1 MPSEVATPGE
11 AFATSEEAHETR
23 AARAVHDIRAARAA
37 REPGGAR
44 AARDTRRARAEG
56 AGSREAGGRP
66 ADAPVR
72 RGNLLL
78 VLIALCTAVT
88 AANIYLAAPL
98 LPLIARDFGST
109 PSAVAWIASVAQFGY
124 AAGLL
129 LFAPLGDRVNRRR
142 LVAVLSLVTTAAL
155 LAAAGAAGTAALA
168 ATVFVASAATVVPQL
183 LVPLVAERAPADRRA
198 RHVSAVIAGLF
209 TGIVAARVLGG
220 LAGQAFGWRAV
231 FVGAAVLTTAL
242 GLLTAAALPT
252 ERHRPR
258 EGRLFAGLTAMPG
271 LVRRSPDLWRACVRQ
286 AGMYGAWSALWTSL
300 ALLLT
305 GRAYGMSTATAGLF
319 GLFGLAAGV
328 VAPLAG
334 GLVDRFGAAKVVRN
348 AYLLAA
354 VSVPLFWLGGRV
366 LVALFVAAVVIH
378 VALVA
383 SHVANQTLALTT
395 TSAPAT
401 ANSAY
406 VVAGFAGGATASAL
420 AGLAFTHFGWGGV
433 VTVAGTWLALG
444 WTTTTTRR

>member
-1 MPSEVATPGE
+1 MPSEVTE
-11 AFATSEEAHETR
+11 A
-23 AARAVHDIRAARAA
+23 
-37 REPGGAR
+37 
-44 AARDTRRARAEG
+44 
-56 AGSREAGGRP
+56 REAGRADRIGRARRTGQ
-66 ADAPVR
+66 ADQADQADR
-72 RGNLLL
+72 AEQAGRAGNPGRAGETGREGSSRSALRESRENRLLL

-98 LPLIARDFGST
+98 LPLIAHDFGSM

-129 LFAPLGDRVNRRR
+129 FFAPLGDRVNRRR
-142 LVAVLSLVTTAAL
+142 LVAVLSLATTAAL
-155 LAAAGAAGTAALA
+155 AAGATATGTAALA
-168 ATVFVASAATVVPQL
+168 AAVLLASAATVVPQL

-198 RHVSAVIAGLF
+198 RHVAAVIAGLF

-231 FVGAAVLTTAL
+231 FVGAAVLTTIM
-242 GLLTAAALPT
+242 GLLTAAALPS

-258 EGRLFAGLTAMPG
+258 EGHLFAGLTAMPG
-271 LVRRSPDLWRACVRQ
+271 LVRRSPELWRACVRQ

-305 GRAYGMSTATAGLF
+305 GEPYGLSTATAGLF

-354 VSVPLFWLGGRV
+354 VSVPLFWLGGQV
-366 LVALFVAAVVIH
+366 LVALFVAAIVIH
-378 VALVA
+378 AALVA

-433 VTVAGTWLALG
+433 VTVAGAWLILG
-444 WTTTTTRR
+444 WTTTAVRR

>member
-1 MPSEVATPGE
+1 MPS
-11 AFATSEEAHETR
+11 
-23 AARAVHDIRAARAA
+23 AVTVRQQHTESA
-37 REPGGAR
+37 E
-44 AARDTRRARAEG
+44 RARLAH
-56 AGSREAGGRP
+56 RLFLP
-66 ADAPVR
+66 
-72 RGNLLL
+72 L
-78 VLIALCTAVT
+78 VALCTAVT
-88 AANIYLAAPL
+88 AANIYVAAPL
-98 LPLIARDFGST
+98 LPLIARDFGSA

-129 LFAPLGDRVNRRR
+129 FFAPLGDRVNRRP
-142 LVAVLSLVTTAAL
+142 LVAALSLVTTAAL
-155 LAAAGAAGTAALA
+155 VAGAAAAGTAALA
-168 ATVFVASAATVVPQL
+168 AAVFVASAATVVPQL
-183 LVPLVAERAPADRRA
+183 LVPLVAERAPAHHRA
-198 RHVSAVIAGLF
+198 RHVAAVIAGLF

-231 FVGAAVLTTAL
+231 FVGAAGLTAVL
-242 GLLTAAALPT
+242 GLLTAAALPA
-252 ERHRPR
+252 EHRRPR
-258 EGRLFAGLTAMPG
+258 EGGLFAGLRAMPG

-305 GRAYGMSTATAGLF
+305 GGAYGLSTATAGLF
-319 GLFGLAAGV
+319 GLFGLAASV

-354 VSVPLFWLGGRV
+354 VSVPLFWLGGQV
-366 LVALFVAAVVIH
+366 MVALFAAAIVIH
-378 VALVA
+378 TALVA

-395 TSAPAT
+395 TDAPAT

-420 AGLAFTHFGWGGV
+420 AGLAFTHFGWTGV
-433 VTVAGTWLALG
+433 VTIAGLWLTAG
-444 WTTTTTRR
+444 WGTTAARRTRARGAAAA

>member
-252 ERHRPR
+252 ERRRPR

>member
-1 MPSEVATPGE
+1 MSPEATEARETRGTRGTREAPDAREAKEVAPP
-11 AFATSEEAHETR
+11 
-23 AARAVHDIRAARAA
+23 AAA
-37 REPGGAR
+37 G
-44 AARDTRRARAEG
+44 RRNE
-56 AGSREAGGRP
+56 
-66 ADAPVR
+66 
-72 RGNLLL
+72 LLL

-98 LPLIARDFGST
+98 LPLIAHDFGSA

-129 LFAPLGDRVNRRR
+129 VFAPLGDRVNRRR
-142 LVAVLSLVTTAAL
+142 LVAVLSLVTAAALVAAATAAGTGA
-155 LAAAGAAGTAALA
+155 LAAAVL
-168 ATVFVASAATVVPQL
+168 VASAATVVPQL
-183 LVPLVAERAPADRRA
+183 LVPLVAARAPADRRA
-198 RHVSAVIAGLF
+198 RHVAAVIAGLF

-231 FVGAAVLTTAL
+231 FVGAAVLTTVL
-242 GLLTAAALPT
+242 GLLTAAALPA
-252 ERHRPR
+252 ERQRPR
-258 EGRLFAGLTAMPG
+258 EGHLFAGLTAMPG

-305 GRAYGMSTATAGLF
+305 GEESYGLTTAAAGLF
-319 GLFGLAAGV
+319 GLFGLAASV

-334 GLVDRFGAAKVVRN
+334 GLVDRFGAAKVVRS

-354 VSVPLFWLGGRV
+354 VSVPLFWLGGQV
-366 LVALFVAAVVIH
+366 LVALFVAAIVIH
-378 VALVA
+378 AALVA

-420 AGLAFTHFGWGGV
+420 AGLAFSHFGWGGV
-433 VTVAGTWLALG
+433 VAVAGAWLVLG
-444 WTTTTTRR
+444 WTTTAVRR

>member
-1 MPSEVATPGE
+1 MPSEVTE
-11 AFATSEEAHETR
+11 
-23 AARAVHDIRAARAA
+23 ARAA
-37 REPGGAR
+37 GEEVVPSAV
-44 AARDTRRARAEG
+44 APRRKE
-56 AGSREAGGRP
+56 
-66 ADAPVR
+66 
-72 RGNLLL
+72 LLL

-98 LPLIARDFGST
+98 LPLIAHDFGSA

-129 LFAPLGDRVNRRR
+129 VFAPLGDRVNRRR
-142 LVAVLSLVTTAAL
+142 LVAVLSVVTAAAL
-155 LAAAGAAGTAALA
+155 VAAATAAGTGALAAAVL
-168 ATVFVASAATVVPQL
+168 VASAATVVPQL
-183 LVPLVAERAPADRRA
+183 LVPLVAARAPADRRA
-198 RHVSAVIAGLF
+198 RHVAAVIAGLF

-231 FVGAAVLTTAL
+231 FVGAAVLTTVL
-242 GLLTAAALPT
+242 GLLTAAALPS
-252 ERHRPR
+252 ERHHPR
-258 EGRLFAGLTAMPG
+258 EGHLFAGLTTMPG

-305 GRAYGMSTATAGLF
+305 GEETYGLSTATAGLF
-319 GLFGLAAGV
+319 GLFGLAASV

-354 VSVPLFWLGGRV
+354 VSVPLFWLGGQV
-366 LVALFVAAVVIH
+366 LVALFVAAIVIH
-378 VALVA
+378 AALVA

-420 AGLAFTHFGWGGV
+420 AGLAFAQFGWGGV
-433 VTVAGTWLALG
+433 VTVAGAWLALG
-444 WTTTTTRR
+444 WTTTAVRR